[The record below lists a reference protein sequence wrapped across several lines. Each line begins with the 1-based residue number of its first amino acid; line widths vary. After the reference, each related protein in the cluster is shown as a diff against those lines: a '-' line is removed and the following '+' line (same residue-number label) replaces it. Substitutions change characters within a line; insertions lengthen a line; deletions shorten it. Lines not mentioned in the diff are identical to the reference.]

1 MSPNAVIDDDVGGG
15 RRVSAMIDHQSGPGD
30 ADAGDHDESHVVA
43 DLDTERPDD
52 LDPPDDLGPAAGR
65 AEDDVDVEQDAPA
78 PSPAQLRID
87 FGAHFEANYQR
98 LVAQLY
104 AITLDP
110 GEAHDVVQDAYSR
123 AWRQWATVGSSPDP
137 TAWVRRVAV
146 RSTIRSWR
154 RALARIGIGRPRP
167 VGDGADARTDALLA
181 ALARLPAAERRCVVL
196 SHMAGAD
203 LAEIAVVE
211 QVSRG
216 TVQARLARARLV
228 VTEGMADVLPAV
240 LGPGY
245 DDPELS
251 MSDERDDAGPYDAGS
266 YDADLYAV
274 YDNKEEYR

>member
-1 MSPNAVIDDDVGGG
+1 MV
-15 RRVSAMIDHQSGPGD
+15 DHQPGPGD
-30 ADAGDHDESHVVA
+30 PGSDAPGELDDVVSLEKSVAAGEPDDTDRPVEEAAQVRADDDAGPSG
-43 DLDTERPDD
+43 
-52 LDPPDDLGPAAGR
+52 GP
-65 AEDDVDVEQDAPA
+65 DVEQDPPA
-78 PSPAQLRID
+78 PTPAQLRVD

-110 GEAHDVVQDAYSR
+110 GEAHDAVQDAYSR
-123 AWRQWATVGSSPDP
+123 AWRQWATVGGSPDP

-154 RALARIGIGRPRP
+154 RTLARFGIGRPRP
-167 VGDGADARTDALLA
+167 VGDGGDARTGALLA
-181 ALARLPAAERRCVVL
+181 ALQRLPAPERRCVVL

-203 LAEIAVVE
+203 LAEIAAVE

-228 VTEGMADVLPAV
+228 VTEGLADVLPEV
-240 LGPGY
+240 LGEEYGDSSDASEQGDPYADYSAEY
-245 DDPELS
+245 DS
-251 MSDERDDAGPYDAGS
+251 VDADR
-266 YDADLYAV
+266 DLYAV